1 MLMIQQS
8 VTTSMATLT
17 TARTGI
23 MPHLHRT
30 PLWRSEMLSAL
41 AGCEVWLKAELFQKT
56 GSYKPRGMLW
66 ALMNLEPEVAARGAI
81 TFSAGNA
88 AQGLAFAGRIL
99 GIDTK
104 VVMPATAS
112 PAKAAATRGYGAEV
126 VLFGTP
132 QECLAHCLETAEREG
147 RRFISSYDD
156 EALMTGHASLGLE
169 VLEDCPDAAAIFVGI
184 GGGGMAGGLA
194 MAAEA
199 AGHHV
204 ELIGVEP
211 AGAPA
216 MHRSLEAGQAV
227 HLDKVSTIADGLA
240 APTAGERCLAWVQ
253 KRFSSVEIVED
264 DGIAAAMRLLMT
276 RAKLFA
282 EPAGSAALAGLLG
295 SGRRFRPTDKV
306 VCIVS
311 GGNIDTERLATLL

>member
-1 MLMIQQS
+1 MKDGAIS
-8 VTTSMATLT
+8 TSRAALE
-17 TARTGI
+17 TARTAI
-23 MPHLHRT
+23 MPYLHRT
-30 PLWRSEMLSAL
+30 PLWRSATLSAL

-66 ALMNLEPEVAARGAI
+66 ALMSLEAAEARRGAI

-99 GIDTK
+99 GIDNK
-104 VVMPATAS
+104 VIMPATAS

-126 VLFGTP
+126 ELYGTP
-132 QECLAHCLETAEREG
+132 QECLAHCLAVAEREG

-169 VLEDCPDAAAIFVGI
+169 VLEDCPDVRAIFVGI

-199 AGHHV
+199 CGHPV
-204 ELIGVEP
+204 QLVGVEP
-211 AGAPA
+211 VGAPA
-216 MHRSLEAGQAV
+216 MQQSLAAGEAV
-227 HLDKVSTIADGLA
+227 RLDHVATIADGLA
-240 APTAGERCLAWVQ
+240 APTAGARCLAWVQ
-253 KRFSSVEIVED
+253 KRFARVDLVD
-264 DGIAAAMRLLMT
+264 DDAIAEAMRLLMT

-282 EPAGSAALAGLLG
+282 EPAASAALAGLLAA
-295 SGRRFRPTDKV
+295 SGRFGPDDKV
-306 VCIVS
+306 VCVVS
-311 GGNIDTERLATLL
+311 GGNIDPARLATLL